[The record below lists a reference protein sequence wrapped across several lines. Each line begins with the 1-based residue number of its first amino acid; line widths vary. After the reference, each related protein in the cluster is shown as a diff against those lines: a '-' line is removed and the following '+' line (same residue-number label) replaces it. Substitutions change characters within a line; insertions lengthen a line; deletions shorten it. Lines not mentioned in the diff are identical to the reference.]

1 MTTIFNNNSCKEKKK
16 TNFLGEAI
24 KLYFKAKK
32 LEKSVQWAQPVEPPI
47 MTVKKKWNE

>member
-1 MTTIFNNNSCKEKKK
+1 MPSTGKIILKKILMTTIFNNNSCKEKKK

-32 LEKSVQWAQPVEPPI
+32 LEKSVQ
-47 MTVKKKWNE
+47 